1 MVNVI
6 YQRFFRAAGKAVKVT
21 VGEVKTFQNHACRFF
36 QKWKTGLDCAT
47 PENGKIFHSIILLK
61 ATDPRLKSSVYCLGS
76 ICLLR
81 RYAAINRTDFS
92 TLRRVKMTLAFNT
105 HVRVYYIDL
114 PLANRIDWTLWK
126 TYTASNAV
134 FGYL

>member
-1 MVNVI
+1 MLTI
-6 YQRFFRAAGKAVKVT
+6 KQ
-21 VGEVKTFQNHACRFF
+21 
-36 QKWKTGLDCAT
+36 TG
-47 PENGKIFHSIILLK
+47 
-61 ATDPRLKSSVYCLGS
+61 RLPTVYCL
-76 ICLLR
+76 LLTELC